1 MKTYK
6 ARSLAVLLLIVSSLF
21 TVSVLISSPQPAASL
36 TVRPQESG
44 RQQRPTL
51 PGNLYAKAA
60 DALRQGNLQGARQ
73 QLDSIAAQHPDQAAQ
88 AQVVAGLYAHQAG
101 NARLAGELLAAAPA
115 PGGSLEDWRLFVLAE
130 SAAKRG
136 DAGAAQAHYTRLI
149 ADYPDSPLRPAAFLE
164 AAELAADRQPQVA
177 LGLITRARE
186 AKVDGKLGEDLDRL
200 AWKIGRQLEDAQVQR
215 EAGRRILIED
225 PLSSDAMQVVHAFR
239 APDGG
244 VDWAH
249 LLSPQDVL
257 RRAQSFLD
265 GNSSRAAILTLNQ
278 VPDEERDFEWHLLQ
292 ARSLTRGGDGR
303 EALGVLG
310 LLMPADSG
318 ERASLEWE
326 RVLAMA
332 EAGEADAAAVSL
344 AKLVRTQARLE
355 LSAGALRRLYK
366 DFLNADL
373 LDPAVDTLRLL
384 RRIDPLNQTGS
395 GDLWERGWRDYQA
408 GRHAAAVRSW
418 SVLAEIYPEDGDA
431 QRGRYWQARSLEA
444 LGRGEEAHAIYRQLV
459 VSSDTSDFY
468 ARQALTRLG
477 ETASAAVTEI
487 AQGTAGEWP
496 AEPALRRA
504 KLLTDLGLDELA
516 SREVELV
523 AGKASPRDVLALK
536 GLILCH
542 KGEQRTGLVLLRE
555 AFPALGGPYQASV
568 PAEVLFAYYPL
579 TFGDQIREYARATGL
594 PGHLIAGII
603 RQESAF
609 DPRATSPVGARGLM
623 QLMPLTAQEV
633 ARKEGVSY
641 SPDGL
646 YDPAMSVR
654 LGAVYFRE
662 LLDRFDGNV
671 ELALASY
678 NGGPNRIQR
687 LWTEKGPDAQLADFV
702 ETLDLDESRNY
713 VKRILVLA
721 DSYRQ
726 LYPSLG

>member
-1 MKTYK
+1 
-6 ARSLAVLLLIVSSLF
+6 
-21 TVSVLISSPQPAASL
+21 
-36 TVRPQESG
+36 
-44 RQQRPTL
+44 
-51 PGNLYAKAA
+51 
-60 DALRQGNLQGARQ
+60 
-73 QLDSIAAQHPDQAAQ
+73 
-88 AQVVAGLYAHQAG
+88 
-101 NARLAGELLAAAPA
+101 
-115 PGGSLEDWRLFVLAE
+115 
-130 SAAKRG
+130 
-136 DAGAAQAHYTRLI
+136 
-149 ADYPDSPLRPAAFLE
+149 
-164 AAELAADRQPQVA
+164 
-177 LGLITRARE
+177 
-186 AKVDGKLGEDLDRL
+186 
-200 AWKIGRQLEDAQVQR
+200 
-215 EAGRRILIED
+215 
-225 PLSSDAMQVVHAFR
+225 
-239 APDGG
+239 
-244 VDWAH
+244 
-249 LLSPQDVL
+249 
-257 RRAQSFLD
+257 
-265 GNSSRAAILTLNQ
+265 
-278 VPDEERDFEWHLLQ
+278 
-292 ARSLTRGGDGR
+292 
-303 EALGVLG
+303 
-310 LLMPADSG
+310 
-318 ERASLEWE
+318 
-326 RVLAMA
+326 
-332 EAGEADAAAVSL
+332 
-344 AKLVRTQARLE
+344 
-355 LSAGALRRLYK
+355 
-366 DFLNADL
+366 
-373 LDPAVDTLRLL
+373 
-384 RRIDPLNQTGS
+384 
-395 GDLWERGWRDYQA
+395 
-408 GRHAAAVRSW
+408 
-418 SVLAEIYPEDGDA
+418 
-431 QRGRYWQARSLEA
+431 
-444 LGRGEEAHAIYRQLV
+444 V

-477 ETASAAVTEI
+477 ETASAAATEI

-523 AGKASPRDVLALK
+523 AAKASPRDVLALK

-568 PAEVLFAYYPL
+568 PAEILFAYYPL

-623 QLMPLTAQEV
+623 QLMPLTAREV
-633 ARKEGVSY
+633 AQKEGVSY

-646 YDPAMSVR
+646 YDPATSVR

>member
-6 ARSLAVLLLIVSSLF
+6 ARSLAALLLIVSSLF

-36 TVRPQESG
+36 IVRPQEPG

-149 ADYPDSPLRPAAFLE
+149 ADYQDSPLRPAAFLE

-244 VDWAH
+244 IDWAH

-344 AKLVRTQARLE
+344 AKLVRTHAQLE
-355 LSAGALRRLYK
+355 LSAGTLRRLYK
-366 DFLNADL
+366 DFVDAGL

-384 RRIDPLNQTGS
+384 RRIDPLDQTGS
-395 GDLWERGWRDYQA
+395 GDLW
-408 GRHAAAVRSW
+408 
-418 SVLAEIYPEDGDA
+418 
-431 QRGRYWQARSLEA
+431 
-444 LGRGEEAHAIYRQLV
+444 
-459 VSSDTSDFY
+459 
-468 ARQALTRLG
+468 
-477 ETASAAVTEI
+477 
-487 AQGTAGEWP
+487 
-496 AEPALRRA
+496 
-504 KLLTDLGLDELA
+504 
-516 SREVELV
+516 
-523 AGKASPRDVLALK
+523 
-536 GLILCH
+536 
-542 KGEQRTGLVLLRE
+542 
-555 AFPALGGPYQASV
+555 
-568 PAEVLFAYYPL
+568 
-579 TFGDQIREYARATGL
+579 
-594 PGHLIAGII
+594 
-603 RQESAF
+603 
-609 DPRATSPVGARGLM
+609 
-623 QLMPLTAQEV
+623 
-633 ARKEGVSY
+633 
-641 SPDGL
+641 
-646 YDPAMSVR
+646 
-654 LGAVYFRE
+654 
-662 LLDRFDGNV
+662 
-671 ELALASY
+671 
-678 NGGPNRIQR
+678 
-687 LWTEKGPDAQLADFV
+687 
-702 ETLDLDESRNY
+702 
-713 VKRILVLA
+713 
-721 DSYRQ
+721 
-726 LYPSLG
+726 